1 MVSWLIVC
9 FDPCCLTPSAG
20 WRRTECLKHWWNV
33 ACQANFLR
41 TGWWMRGGY
50 SSLQG
55 EMRVKLLYMPQGAIA
70 ATLGVLRARRRDGFT
85 NCVFLAIRRRL
96 KRPSRLQQPPC
107 DFSLHKCLPQHDFR
121 SNLPARYP
129 DHLRSRLRPKPFL
142 LTCSFEAGDSA
153 GSRWPIALMSGVAM
167 WFDRIVGPAYYEDH
181 DSWRYDKRQ
190 RQYAN

>member
-33 ACQANFLR
+33 TCQANFLR

-129 DHLRSRLRPKPFL
+129 NPQAWLTDVLSRVADHKINRIDEL
-142 LTCSFEAGDSA
+142 L
-153 GSRWPIALMSGVAM
+153 P
-167 WFDRIVGPAYYEDH
+167 
-181 DSWRYDKRQ
+181 WRY
-190 RQYAN
+190 AASVA